1 VLEFVDVGEASL
13 ASSLEFPLAGALLSS
28 SGIASAEEYCLILQE
43 IRMLDTM
50 PIAGNR

>member
-1 VLEFVDVGEASL
+1 
-13 ASSLEFPLAGALLSS
+13 LEFPLEGALFSS